1 MLLDGLGHKYGWAVL
16 CGILLYV
23 MDKNSVSH
31 LKRGRGDKVI
41 VSSWS
46 AYQSKTPRL

>member
-1 MLLDGLGHKYGWAVL
+1 MSEKISLDSSD
-16 CGILLYV
+16 V
-23 MDKNSVSH
+23 MDKNSIFH
-31 LKRGRGDKVI
+31 LKRGRGEKVI